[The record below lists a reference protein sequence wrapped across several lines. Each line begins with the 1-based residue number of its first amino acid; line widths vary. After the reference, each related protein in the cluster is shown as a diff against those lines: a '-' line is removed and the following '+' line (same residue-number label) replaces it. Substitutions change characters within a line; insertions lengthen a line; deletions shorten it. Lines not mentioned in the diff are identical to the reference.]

1 MIKRPPR
8 EPRRQ
13 TFISGKM
20 RTTAEWID
28 VSIANVSATGL
39 LVKCPAAPPV
49 GTKVEIGRRGMRIV
63 GEVVWSRGT
72 RFGLRSFHEIDQAAL
87 VEAGLKSARPDISPP
102 QKKRWWHWRSS
113 R

>member
-1 MIKRPPR
+1 MIGRAR
-8 EPRRQ
+8 RDARRQ

-39 LVKCPAAPPV
+39 LVKCAAAPPV
-49 GTKVEIGRRGMRIV
+49 GTEVEIGRRGMRIM

-87 VEAGLKSARPDISPP
+87 VEAGLKPVGSDMSPP
-102 QKKRWWHWRSS
+102 QKKSWWHWRNS